1 MTPWLGGRITNGVP
15 SLDLTSAGSREMLI
29 SMRRKM
35 SWFSFAVIAARAF
48 LQLRET
54 RRRIIFYTIVAL
66 LAVFALGNWPLASW
80 LEEAPLRFL
89 FYWAGCAFLAIFL
102 FLLGLYDF
110 LRIIKEYKDV
120 RGKLQ

>member
-1 MTPWLGGRITNGVP
+1 MRLSSAPTPAAKLLLVYLFLRVPFLANGWEP
-15 SLDLTSAGSREMLI
+15 RE
-29 SMRRKM
+29 
-35 SWFSFAVIAARAF
+35 A
-48 LQLRET
+48 QH
-54 RRRIIFYTIVAL
+54 IVAL

>member
-1 MTPWLGGRITNGVP
+1 
-15 SLDLTSAGSREMLI
+15 MLI
-29 SMRRKM
+29 PMRRKM
-35 SWFSFAVIAARAF
+35 SWVSFAVIAARAF

-66 LAVFALGNWPLASW
+66 LSVFVVGNWPLAPW

-89 FYWAGCAFLAIFL
+89 LYWAGCAFLAVFL

-110 LRIIKEYKDV
+110 LRIIKEYKEV

>member
-1 MTPWLGGRITNGVP
+1 
-15 SLDLTSAGSREMLI
+15 MLEI
-29 SMRRKM
+29 RCSGPMPKKM
-35 SWFSFAVIAARAF
+35 SWFSFAMVAARAF

-80 LEEAPLRFL
+80 LEEMPVRFL

-110 LRIIKEYKDV
+110 LRIIKEYKDA
-120 RGKLQ
+120 RERLR